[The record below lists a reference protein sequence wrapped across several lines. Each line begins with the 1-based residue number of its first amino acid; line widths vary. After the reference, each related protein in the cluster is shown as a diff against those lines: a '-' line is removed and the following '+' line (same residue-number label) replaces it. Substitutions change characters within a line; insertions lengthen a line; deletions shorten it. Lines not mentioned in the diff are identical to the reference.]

1 VKPAR
6 VYRWVEHTAE
16 LELELEA
23 VTEREVLAD
32 ALSAIGELLEDE
44 EQSPGCNA
52 APAPLERRALHAG
65 AALAP
70 LERRALQ
77 AGARDRPA
85 LLAAWL
91 EELLFL
97 AESEGFIPLQI
108 ADLSIDADCLRATV
122 VGRMGAP
129 RPLVKAVTH
138 HRLEF
143 EPTDGGYR
151 ARVVFDV

>member
-1 VKPAR
+1 MKPAR

-65 AALAP
+65 A
-70 LERRALQ
+70 
-77 AGARDRPA
+77 RDRPA

-129 RPLVKAVTH
+129 RPLVKAVTY

>member
-44 EQSPGCNA
+44 EQSPGCKA
-52 APAPLERRALHAG
+52 APAPLERRALH
-65 AALAP
+65 
-70 LERRALQ
+70 

-129 RPLVKAVTH
+129 RALVKAVTY